1 VARDVLPV
9 VAMVEAGLLALSVA
23 LLVGHAA
30 LAKRRARR
38 LRPRLRA
45 ARTAAAGSLDGP
57 GVDTEAARRIAAL
70 PGRWQVRLVGDLAR
84 QLDGERSRRL
94 TDLATH
100 VGLVERAERWCG
112 QRRWWRRLWGARLL
126 TALGAGTPR
135 VLDLLADPRPE
146 VRAQAAEWAGGQHGA
161 EPIRRLLELLDD
173 ERPLCRFAVKDAL
186 LRHGGAAS
194 APIAEYLADGSAGR
208 PEEALEVATGVA
220 GPGLLE
226 PAVAHAGSADPAV
239 RAQAAALLG
248 AIGGSVATER
258 LTTLI
263 DDEDAAVRAA
273 AAASLGRLG
282 HWPAAV
288 RLQVR
293 LADPAWAVRRA
304 AALALREMGAPGVLL
319 LRRAR
324 EHPDRFARDMAQ
336 QVLDLPG
343 ARA

>member
-1 VARDVLPV
+1 VDRDVLLV
-9 VAMVEAGLLALSVA
+9 VAMVEAALLALAVA

-30 LAKRRARR
+30 LAKHRARR

-45 ARTAAAGSLDGP
+45 ARTAAAGALEAS
-57 GVDTEAARRIAAL
+57 GVDAEAARRIAAL
-70 PGRWQVRLVGDLAR
+70 PARWQIRLVADLAR

-94 TDLATH
+94 TELAAR

-146 VRAQAAEWAGGQHGA
+146 VRAQAAEWAGGQQGA
-161 EPIRRLLELLDD
+161 EPIRRLLDLLDD
-173 ERPLCRFAVKDAL
+173 ERPLCRFAVKDSL
-186 LRHGGAAS
+186 LRRGGAAA
-194 APIAEYLADGSAGR
+194 APVAEYLARGSAGR
-208 PEEALEVATGVA
+208 PQEALEVAAGIA
-220 GPGLLE
+220 GPRLLE
-226 PAVAHAGSADPAV
+226 PALTHAASPEAAV
-239 RAQAAALLG
+239 RAQAATLLG
-248 AIGGSVATER
+248 AIGGGLATER
-258 LTTLI
+258 LTALLG
-263 DDEDAAVRAA
+263 DEDAAVRAA
-273 AAASLGRLG
+273 AAGALGRLG
-282 HWPAAV
+282 HWPAAA
-288 RLQVR
+288 RLQER

-304 AALALREMGAPGVLL
+304 AALALREMGAPGALL

-343 ARA
+343 PRA